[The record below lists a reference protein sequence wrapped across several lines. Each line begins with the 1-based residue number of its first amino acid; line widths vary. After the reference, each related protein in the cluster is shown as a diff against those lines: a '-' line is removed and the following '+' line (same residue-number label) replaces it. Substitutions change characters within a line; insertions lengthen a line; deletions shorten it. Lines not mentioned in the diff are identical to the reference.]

1 MLEDVIERRHF
12 AVAIVVLEAYLNLK
26 DDMKQKMALSQLDET
41 LQKRILLFLDLVK
54 YPIQEWNFE
63 KNFAELS
70 NLTCYLLSMLVCRM
84 EDMETCF
91 TELEKL
97 MKKEWDDGIMTK
109 ERYMFHR
116 RTNFELKRIIWRL
129 NLNDY
134 YNITY
139 HNENHMKII
148 YKHIV

>member
-54 YPIQEWNFE
+54 YPVQEWNFE

-70 NLTCYLLSMLVCRM
+70 NLTCYLLSMLVRRI

-91 TELEKL
+91 AELEKL
-97 MKKEWDDGIMTK
+97 MKKEWDEGIMTK

>member
-26 DDMKQKMALSQLDET
+26 DDMKQKMTLSNLDET

-54 YPIQEWNFE
+54 YPVQEWNFE

-70 NLTCYLLSMLVCRM
+70 NLTCYLLSMLVLRM
-84 EDMETCF
+84 EDMEKCF
-91 TELEKL
+91 IELEKL

-109 ERYMFHR
+109 EKYMFHR
-116 RTNFELKRIIWRL
+116 RTNFELKRVIWRL

-139 HNENHMKII
+139 HNENHMRII

>member
-26 DDMKQKMALSQLDET
+26 DDMKQKMTLSNLDET

-54 YPIQEWNFE
+54 YPVQEWNFE

-70 NLTCYLLSMLVCRM
+70 NLTCYLLSMLVLRM
-84 EDMETCF
+84 EDMEKCF
-91 TELEKL
+91 IELEKL
-97 MKKEWDDGIMTK
+97 MKKEWDEGIMTK
-109 ERYMFHR
+109 EKYMFHR
-116 RTNFELKRIIWRL
+116 RTNFELKRVVWRL

-139 HNENHMKII
+139 HNENHMRII

>member
-54 YPIQEWNFE
+54 YPVQEWNFE

-70 NLTCYLLSMLVCRM
+70 NLTCYLLSMLVRRI

-97 MKKEWDDGIMTK
+97 MKKEWDEGIMTK
-109 ERYMFHR
+109 EKYMFHR

>member
-41 LQKRILLFLDLVK
+41 LQKRILLFLDLAK
-54 YPIQEWNFE
+54 YPVQEWNFE

-70 NLTCYLLSMLVCRM
+70 NLTCYLLSMLVRRI

-91 TELEKL
+91 AELEKL
-97 MKKEWDDGIMTK
+97 MKKEWDEGIMTK

>member
-70 NLTCYLLSMLVCRM
+70 NLTCYLLSMLVLRI

-91 TELEKL
+91 AELEKL

>member
-41 LQKRILLFLDLVK
+41 LQKRILLFLDLAK

-70 NLTCYLLSMLVCRM
+70 NLTCYLLSMLVCRI

-91 TELEKL
+91 AELEKL
-97 MKKEWDDGIMTK
+97 MKKEWDEGIMTK

>member
-26 DDMKQKMALSQLDET
+26 DDMKQKMTLSNLDET
-41 LQKRILLFLDLVK
+41 LQKRILLFLDFVK
-54 YPIQEWNFE
+54 YPVQEWNFE

-70 NLTCYLLSMLVCRM
+70 NLTCYLLSMLVLRM
-84 EDMETCF
+84 EDMEKCF
-91 TELEKL
+91 IELEKL
-97 MKKEWDDGIMTK
+97 MKKEWDEGIMTK
-109 ERYMFHR
+109 EKYMFHR
-116 RTNFELKRIIWRL
+116 RTNFELKRVVWRL

-139 HNENHMKII
+139 HNENHMRII

>member
-26 DDMKQKMALSQLDET
+26 DDMKQKMTLSNLDET

-54 YPIQEWNFE
+54 YPVQEWNFE

-70 NLTCYLLSMLVCRM
+70 NLTCYLLSMLVRRI

>member
-70 NLTCYLLSMLVCRM
+70 NLTCYLLSMLVLRI

-91 TELEKL
+91 TGLEKL

>member
-12 AVAIVVLEAYLNLK
+12 AVAIVVLEGYLNLK
-26 DDMKQKMALSQLDET
+26 DDMKQKMALSKLDET

-70 NLTCYLLSMLVCRM
+70 NLTCYLLSMLVRRM

-97 MKKEWDDGIMTK
+97 MKKEWDEGIMTK
-109 ERYMFHR
+109 EKYMFHR